1 MKSTKN
7 QNSDYVLKKEML
19 KSTKLIGMLVVNLT
33 QTRKQERQNGNDH
46 LEGSVVDNGDY
57 DQDVS
62 HLWNNNIL
70 IE

>member
-1 MKSTKN
+1 
-7 QNSDYVLKKEML
+7 ML
-19 KSTKLIGMLVVNLT
+19 KSTKLIGMLAVNLIL
-33 QTRKQERQNGNDH
+33 TRKQERQNENDH

-62 HLWNNNIL
+62 QLWNNNIL

>member
-7 QNSDYVLKKEML
+7 QNSDFVLIKEML
-19 KSTKLIGMLVVNLT
+19 KSTKLIGMLAVNLIL
-33 QTRKQERQNGNDH
+33 TRKQERQNENDH

>member
-19 KSTKLIGMLVVNLT
+19 KSTKLIGVLVVNLI